1 MRIREFTFSR
11 WGSGDTDLA
20 GFSLKNAQGQ
30 SSEHLGLNKFAPETL
45 VLQKKAIKK
54 IDIMSKSGDAYM
66 KGFVITYVDDES
78 DVINS
83 GEGYVAQTVQFGEL
97 DELVG
102 ITIDETSESD
112 KRPRKIGFTIMKKV

>member
-20 GFSLKNAQGQ
+20 GLSLKNAQGQ
-30 SSEHLGLNKFAPETL
+30 SSEHLGLDKFAHETL

-66 KGFVITYVDDES
+66 KGFVITYVDDET

-83 GEGYVAQTVQFGEL
+83 GDGYVAQTVQFG
-97 DELVG
+97 
-102 ITIDETSESD
+102 
-112 KRPRKIGFTIMKKV
+112 